1 MEALCCST
9 PSAWRLRVPCPPPPR
24 PRPAQNPRVHEI
36 QSGVL
41 IAASGRSPEISI
53 AGLGGGKMAEMEEGK
68 VDAFHRP
75 QGYEQDAAYLAQVS
89 SLYPCRAR

>member
-1 MEALCCST
+1 
-9 PSAWRLRVPCPPPPR
+9 
-24 PRPAQNPRVHEI
+24 
-36 QSGVL
+36 
-41 IAASGRSPEISI
+41 
-53 AGLGGGKMAEMEEGK
+53 MAEMEEGK